1 MAEFIV
7 AFFDSDKNEIETFE
21 FAFSPHFIVGHTIV
35 LENTILNRAEDK
47 KEDVYKKYKILEI
60 QHKIYK
66 DLTLPETKL
75 EYYIS
80 VKLELIGG
88 SPE

>member
-1 MAEFIV
+1 MAEFNV
-7 AFFDSDKNEIETFE
+7 AFFDLDDNKIASFD
-21 FAFSPHFIVGHTIV
+21 FAFPLNFAIGHKIV
-35 LENTILNRAEDK
+35 LEDTILNRAENKEENVFK
-47 KEDVYKKYKILEI
+47 KFEILEI

-75 EYYIS
+75 EYYVS
-80 VKLELIGG
+80 VRVKQIGG